1 MSGGVAP
8 GQEHSSS
15 LSGSGAGDPPVK
27 GLRIPILQAL
37 PCSYPP
43 QRPRASATTALG
55 TGVRSTPGAA
65 LRLTGS
71 PGEEGKLHLRPHL
84 PHARA
89 GPSLSLTFHLL
100 KMG

>member
-1 MSGGVAP
+1 ML

-15 LSGSGAGDPPVK
+15 LGGSGAGDPPVK

-37 PCSYPP
+37 PYSYPS
-43 QRPRASATTALG
+43 QRPRASAITALG
-55 TGVRSTPGAA
+55 IGVRSTPGAA
-65 LRLTGS
+65 LGLTGS
-71 PGEEGKLHLRPHL
+71 PGEQGNSTCAPPL

-89 GPSLSLTFHLL
+89 GPSLSLAFHLL